1 MSDKHAI
8 ADEFQQAASSDRNN
22 SQHTPINFARG
33 SQFVVAFAQHPDW
46 RVHAFERFLASC
58 EAA

>member
-8 ADEFQQAASSDRNN
+8 AVKFQQAARSDRKN
-22 SQHTPINFARG
+22 SQHTSINFARE

-46 RVHAFERFLASC
+46 RVHVFERFLASC